1 MSPQHAKP
9 AKHGRR
15 SEMGGNVSLIAC
27 GGAILII
34 ALVIVGIG
42 WKDGYW
48 SKQQTAQQ
56 PINKAQPS
64 RQEAQ
69 R

>member
-1 MSPQHAKP
+1 MSRAKP
-9 AKHGRR
+9 VRR

-27 GGAILII
+27 GGAILLI
-34 ALVIVGIG
+34 AAVVAGIG
-42 WKDGYW
+42 WSDGYW
-48 SKQQTAQQ
+48 SKQQTAQHPSKQ
-56 PINKAQPS
+56 QHS

>member
-1 MSPQHAKP
+1 MSRAKP

-15 SEMGGNVSLIAC
+15 SEMGGNVSLVAC
-27 GGAILII
+27 GGAILLI
-34 ALVIVGIG
+34 AAVVAGIG
-42 WKDGYW
+42 WSDGYW

-56 PINKAQPS
+56 TIKPQPS
-64 RQEAQ
+64 RHEAQ

>member
-1 MSPQHAKP
+1 MSRAKP
-9 AKHGRR
+9 SRR

-34 ALVIVGIG
+34 ASVIVGIG
-42 WKDGYW
+42 WRDGYW
-48 SKQQTAQQ
+48 SQQQTAQQ
-56 PINKAQPS
+56 PTKSQPS
-64 RQEAQ
+64 RHEAQ